1 MLTFLR
7 KHDILYSK
15 IVFLLSRF
23 TKNVVIIVEGN
34 KNRKQKEV
42 IQWI

>member
-15 IVFLLSRF
+15 IVFLLYRF

-34 KNRKQKEV
+34 KTRKQKEV